1 MPPGHCQQVTADREM
16 LIPMSQNVKSWADYA
31 GILNAA
37 EWFYGWLKR
46 WFQVVCLPKVA
57 SLTNLIV

>member
-1 MPPGHCQQVTADREM
+1 MTADREM

-57 SLTNLIV
+57 SFTNLIV